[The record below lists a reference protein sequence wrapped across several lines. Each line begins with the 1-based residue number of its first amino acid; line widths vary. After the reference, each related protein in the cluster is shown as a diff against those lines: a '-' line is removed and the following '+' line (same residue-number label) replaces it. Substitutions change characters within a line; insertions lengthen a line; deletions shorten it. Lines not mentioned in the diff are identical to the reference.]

1 MTFYLTLWHCI
12 WKIWFCFGRDM
23 QVQVRWL
30 MLNFVNCLREL
41 ILKGQLD
48 LEICSVSLWRQVWVD
63 YVWCDFWWNLVSGS
77 LANRRCLLRWTELI
91 WVVFVLFVLFS
102 VFPQMFWEFYFGKF
116 SADHLVFFIVILDQ
130 VLVETCGSIGLEIFV
145 GACPGCARGVV
156 PPLSCVGLLRLPDR
170 VVLQWFCIFLPLQ
183 WALEFSSLEFLLEFA
198 SYWSGFLLECS
209 TYSVTIFPTVFL
221 LYFAAVSGLV
231 WWWPGWLLVLLLVS

>member
-1 MTFYLTLWHCI
+1 MTFYLTLWRCI
-12 WKIWFCFGRDM
+12 WKICFVWAWHAVSSWMFDVELCELFTWNHFEGTVGLGDLQFQFVRAGTSWLFLMLTSGETCIWKFGKQTVLIEMNWTLFELFLFCCFVFCFPSNVLG
-23 QVQVRWL
+23 V
-30 MLNFVNCLREL
+30 
-41 ILKGQLD
+41 
-48 LEICSVSLWRQVWVD
+48 
-63 YVWCDFWWNLVSGS
+63 
-77 LANRRCLLRWTELI
+77 LL
-91 WVVFVLFVLFS
+91 
-102 VFPQMFWEFYFGKF
+102 GKF

-156 PPLSCVGLLRLPDR
+156 PPLSCVGLLQLPDR

-183 WALEFSSLEFLLEFA
+183 WALEFSFLEFLLEFA

-221 LYFAAVSGLV
+221 LYFAAFSGLV